1 MSGAISVD
9 LPLERES
16 AGRAREH
23 LKAYRGLLDET
34 SFIDLQLL
42 ASELVVEALRATPDA
57 QDRKIELR
65 AGLDDGRVR
74 VEVSSA
80 AYRLPSRHSKPG
92 DVGWGICLVERL
104 SGRWGFRHEPDK
116 ATVWLDLPCAA
127 L

>member
-1 MSGAISVD
+1 MTDEITVD
-9 LPLERES
+9 LPLEQES
-16 AGRAREH
+16 PGRAREH
-23 LKAYRGLLDET
+23 LIAYRGLLDET
-34 SFIDLQLL
+34 SFIDLRLL
-42 ASELVVEALRATPDA
+42 VSELVVEALKATPNA

-65 AGLDDGRVR
+65 AGHDDHRVH

-80 AYRLPSRHSKPG
+80 AYRLPSRHPKPG
-92 DVGWGICLVERL
+92 DMGWGICLVEQL